1 VRASLPHN
9 KVIEF
14 PKIWGLSVNR
24 IFGAIL
30 FGIFLWGIPLPATAK
45 ESTPDKQLNEVQKA
59 LKKSVKE
66 DRRLKRE
73 SAILTQELV
82 RFRRESISQAKA
94 IQDYEHRVTLLEAQL
109 IALNQQEI
117 KKQAKIKRQRRQ
129 FASVLIALQ
138 RLANNPPEALI
149 AQPIAPGDMVRS
161 AILLRATVPS
171 LEAHASKLKEDLA
184 ALNTAQVQTTTRREE
199 LDATSVKLRT
209 ERASLKRLLS
219 DTSRLKNQIA
229 EQSKRVSYRVK
240 SLTRKEKSLQSL
252 MSALTRERLQRAKR
266 DKQREARIQLKP
278 PKVSARNPVLKK
290 PQTASKPKKDWKLA
304 KPFSQARGRLP
315 LPAIGRLTGLYG
327 QAMKSG
333 LTRKGIT
340 IKTRLGAQVV
350 APYGGTV
357 VFSGPFRRYGQ
368 LLIIE
373 HSEGYHSLL
382 AGMGRIDSSKGHR
395 VFAGEPV
402 GVMGGA
408 KGGVPALYLELRRN
422 GQPINPLPWLA
433 ARKGKVNG

>member
-1 VRASLPHN
+1 VL
-9 KVIEF
+9 EF
-14 PKIWGLSVNR
+14 PKIWGLRVNR
-24 IFGAIL
+24 ILYAIL
-30 FGIFLWGIPLPATAK
+30 FGIFLLAEPLPATAR
-45 ESTPDKQLNEVQKA
+45 EEATDKQLNDVQKA

-73 SAILTQELV
+73 SAVLTQELI
-82 RFRRESISQAKA
+82 RFRRESVSQAKA
-94 IQDYEHRVTLLEAQL
+94 IQDFEHRVTLLEAQIIDL
-109 IALNQQEI
+109 SQQQI

-149 AQPIAPGDMVRS
+149 AQPIAPSDMVRS

-171 LEAHASKLKEDLA
+171 LESHASKLKEDLA
-184 ALNTAQVQTTTRREE
+184 ALNSAQVQTTLRREE
-199 LDATSVKLRT
+199 LAAASTKLQT
-209 ERASLKRLLS
+209 ERASLKQILS
-219 DTSRLKNQIA
+219 DTARLKSQISA
-229 EQSKRVSYRVK
+229 QSKQASYRVR
-240 SLTRKEKSLQSL
+240 SLTRKEKTLQSL
-252 MSALTRERLQRAKR
+252 MSTLTRERLLRAKK

-278 PKVSARNPVLKK
+278 PKLPTKKSILNK
-290 PQTASKPKKDWKLA
+290 PQTASKPKTDRRPA
-304 KPFSQARGRLP
+304 KPIGQARGRLP

-350 APYGGTV
+350 APYGGIV

-382 AGMGRIDSSKGHR
+382 AGMARIDSSKGHK

-402 GVMGGA
+402 GVMGEA
-408 KGGVPALYLELRRN
+408 KDGVPALYLELRRN